1 MKKILIIFIILI
13 ISFPL
18 FAKRKTKEVR
28 CQQRMETGIEAFN
41 KGRYSNAVSHLSI
54 IRNECIGEFDTPD
67 SIYYFLGLSYMKG
80 KKPED
85 ARMEFRTIVEEY
97 PHSEFIENTY
107 YLIALCS
114 YQAAPIIQRDNRLL
128 RRAEREFSAFISG
141 YPSSELTDSARIYLN
156 MITDKLLEKEMLAA
170 EFYEIINKYESAVI
184 YYQTML
190 EEYTG
195 SERIPEINLKLAKNL
210 IAANRFSEALAI
222 IERLE
227 NEDLFVN
234 EIDVLR
240 KRINTRQQQ
249 KR

>member
-1 MKKILIIFIILI
+1 MKKVLIIFIILL
-13 ISFPL
+13 ISLPT
-18 FAKRKTKEVR
+18 FAKRRTKEVR
-28 CQQRMETGIEAFN
+28 CQQRMETGIDAFN
-41 KGRYSNAVSHLSI
+41 RGRYSNAVSHLSI
-54 IRNECIGEFDTPD
+54 VRNECIGEFDAPD

-97 PHSEFIENTY
+97 PHSEFIENVY

-114 YQAAPIIQRDNRLL
+114 YKAAPIIQRDSRLL

-141 YPSSELTDSARIYLN
+141 YPNSEFTDSAKIYLN
-156 MITDKLLEKEMLAA
+156 LINDKLLEKEMLAA

-184 YYQTML
+184 YYQVML
-190 EEYTG
+190 EDYVG
-195 SERIPEINLKLAKNL
+195 NERVPEINLKLAKNL
-210 IAANRFSEALAI
+210 VAANRFSEALAV

-227 NEDLFVN
+227 GEEQYAT

-240 KRINTRQQQ
+240 RRISNVQHKR
-249 KR
+249 